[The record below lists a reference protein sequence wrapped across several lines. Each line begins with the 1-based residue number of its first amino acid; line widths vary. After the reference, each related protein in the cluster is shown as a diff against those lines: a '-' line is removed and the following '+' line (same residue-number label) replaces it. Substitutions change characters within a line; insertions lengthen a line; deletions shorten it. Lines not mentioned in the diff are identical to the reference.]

1 MQAATHT
8 AHDAAR
14 SDTRIRPPW
23 VVWLIAGIL
32 LLSLARSILALA
44 STGGVAPEAR
54 WLTFSVQLGVFV
66 LLASGLWRRHP
77 LVHRFYLVVPSLW
90 LAFGALTLALAAT
103 RGQPVAGMLETCV
116 SLATCGVLVFGLL
129 RPAARAWFGLQC
141 PRCSSHRIKP
151 ASLGMRRLAC
161 KACDHGWDRRAPY
174 AVDPSTFD

>member
-90 LAFGALTLALAAT
+90 LAFGALTLALDAASVFF
-103 RGQPVAGMLETCV
+103 RILPFEVARYLIGAGGVLP
-116 SLATCGVLVFGLL
+116 CGVSG
-129 RPAARAWFGLQC
+129 ASIASARNGC
-141 PRCSSHRIKP
+141 
-151 ASLGMRRLAC
+151 
-161 KACDHGWDRRAPY
+161 
-174 AVDPSTFD
+174 